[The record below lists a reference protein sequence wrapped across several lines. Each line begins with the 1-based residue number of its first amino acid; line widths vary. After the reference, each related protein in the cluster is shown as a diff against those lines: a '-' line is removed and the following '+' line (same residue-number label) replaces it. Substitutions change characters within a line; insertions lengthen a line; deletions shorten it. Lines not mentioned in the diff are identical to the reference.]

1 MFDDIVICEI
11 AHTDPDGNENCNP
24 HQIKIGSTLTFSNLL
39 ISMLFTNDNAQR
51 VYEPNIIPQLKI
63 FAEVLGDDKQEY
75 KDEYDIQTGI
85 EVTITEQSEMYKMII
100 GSNGEH
106 FHYFTNLPAIN
117 NTTSYGD
124 TIFLCFPHTVEGFIF
139 KDEKNCKIFQ

>member
-11 AHTDPDGNENCNP
+11 AHNDPDGKENCNP
-24 HQIKIGSTLTFSNLL
+24 HQIKVGSTSTFSNLL
-39 ISMLFTNDNAQR
+39 ISMLFTNDNAQK
-51 VYEPNIIPQLKI
+51 VFEPNIIPQLKI

-85 EVTITEQSEMYKMII
+85 EVTITEQHEIYKMII
-100 GSNGEH
+100 GSNGEN
-106 FHYFTNLPAIN
+106 FHYFTNLPSIN

-124 TIFLCFPHTVEGFIF
+124 TIFLCFPHTVEGFQFKDQQYKIF
-139 KDEKNCKIFQ
+139 K

>member
-139 KDEKNCKIFQ
+139 KDEKNCKIVQ

>member
-39 ISMLFTNDNAQR
+39 ISMLFTNDNAQK

-139 KDEKNCKIFQ
+139 KDGNCKIFQ

>member
-1 MFDDIVICEI
+1 MKLHILI
-11 AHTDPDGNENCNP
+11 HGNENCNP

-39 ISMLFTNDNAQR
+39 ISMLFTNDNAQK

-63 FAEVLGDDKQEY
+63 FEVLGDDKQEY

-117 NTTSYGD
+117 NTTSYR
-124 TIFLCFPHTVEGFIF
+124 
-139 KDEKNCKIFQ
+139 